1 LQLALSKS
9 TEKSR
14 KLKNIKISEK
24 LNREKKPIK
33 QIKILKKPA
42 DLV

>member
-1 LQLALSKS
+1 LQLSLSKN

-14 KLKNIKISEK
+14 KLENIKIFEK
-24 LNREKKPIK
+24 SNRKKKPIK